1 MPASGTPW
9 LRINRVLR
17 LMLHTRWGVVHD
29 GAAGLRPPVCSGD
42 HSPRPGGRISCR
54 SSRGLPR
61 GPRSEEIA
69 TRGGALQASGVNA
82 LEATTIS
89 RAHLS

>member
-1 MPASGTPW
+1 MQKQQ
-9 LRINRVLR
+9 
-17 LMLHTRWGVVHD
+17 
-29 GAAGLRPPVCSGD
+29 
-42 HSPRPGGRISCR
+42 
-54 SSRGLPR
+54 GLPR